1 MGVSTGSTT
10 GGRAG
15 RNLSV
20 VGATLARVEHD
31 EEYAFTGELWRW
43 QDGSWYFVT
52 LPPDLSADLRM
63 DAGPPRGFGSVRV
76 EAEVGASVWRTSVFP
91 QKETGSFVLP
101 VKKAIRTAEG
111 LHDGDACEVVLR
123 LLE

>member
-1 MGVSTGSTT
+1 M
-10 GGRAG
+10 
-15 RNLSV
+15 
-20 VGATLARVEHD
+20 EHP
-31 EEYAFTGELWRW
+31 EEVYAFAGELWRW
-43 QDGSWYFVT
+43 QDGSWFFVT
-52 LPPDLSADLRM
+52 LPPDLSADLRL

-76 EAEVGASVWRTSVFP
+76 EATVGGSVWRTSVFP

-111 LHDGDACEVVLR
+111 LDDGDACEVVLR